1 MKNILQYK
9 FIKIILKIQK
19 KIIKIVLEKI
29 IKKIIGKKLFYKIIG
44 RNVSTLSSENFLT
57 WWLDYKK
64 LNKLDLDLELMINDL
79 TESHNFNNYS
89 PYWNDLAQN
98 HIKLLNENGIE
109 NFKQTIERVHYW
121 GEGNIRSKLLNPIW
135 DDEIIIS
142 TMEHHSN
149 IVPWQMACKKKKAKL
164 IVAPI
169 NNQGELLLD
178 KLKEK
183 VNNRTKLISITH
195 ISNTLGTINPIEK
208 IIAFAKSKGI
218 AVLIDAAQ
226 SVAHMKIDVKELD
239 CDFLVFSGHKL
250 FGPTGTGV
258 LYAKKKWLD
267 QMPSYQG
274 GGDMIKEVSFEK
286 TTYNDPPHKFEAGT
300 PNISGVIGLATAIEY
315 VQNLGFK
322 FIQQQEQDLL
332 SFATNEMNKI
342 DEIEIIGTASNKASV
357 ISFLVKGTHPFDVGT
372 ILDQLG
378 VAIRTGHHCTQPLM
392 NFYNIP
398 GTARVSFSFYNTID
412 EMKYFIKA
420 LKKVISMLN

>member
-1 MKNILQYK
+1 MNNSIEQIRNDFPILNQKVNGKPLIYFDNGATTQKPSVVMDAISQYYNE
-9 FIKIILKIQK
+9 INSNVHRGVHHLSQ
-19 KIIKIVLEKI
+19 
-29 IKKIIGKKLFYKIIG
+29 
-44 RNVSTLSSENFLT
+44 VSTERYEHSRDVVQQFIGAKSREEIVFSKGTTDAINIVASS
-57 WWLDYKK
+57 WA
-64 LNKLDLDLELMINDL
+64 
-79 TESHNFNNYS
+79 TEF
-89 PYWNDLAQN
+89 
-98 HIKLLNENGIE
+98 LNE
-109 NFKQTIERVHYW
+109 
-121 GEGNIRSKLLNPIW
+121 

-267 QMPSYQG
+267 QMPPYQG

-300 PNISGVIGLATAIEY
+300 PNISGIIGLATAIEY

-342 DEIEIIGTASNKASV
+342 DEIEIIGTASHKASV

>member
-1 MKNILQYK
+1 MNDSIEQIRNDFPILNQKVNGKPLIYFDNGATTQKPSVVMDAISQYYNE
-9 FIKIILKIQK
+9 INSNVHRGVHHLSQ
-19 KIIKIVLEKI
+19 
-29 IKKIIGKKLFYKIIG
+29 
-44 RNVSTLSSENFLT
+44 VSTEKYEYSRDVVQQFIGAKSREEIVFSKGTTDAINIVASSWT
-57 WWLDYKK
+57 TDY
-64 LNKLDLDLELMINDL
+64 
-79 TESHNFNNYS
+79 
-89 PYWNDLAQN
+89 
-98 HIKLLNENGIE
+98 LNEG
-109 NFKQTIERVHYW
+109 
-121 GEGNIRSKLLNPIW
+121 
-135 DDEIIIS
+135 DEIIIS

-169 NNQGELLLD
+169 NNQGELLVE

-195 ISNTLGTINPIEK
+195 ISNTLGTINPIEE
-208 IIAFAKSKGI
+208 IIAFAKTKGI

-250 FGPTGTGV
+250 FGPTGAGV

-267 QMPSYQG
+267 RMPPYQG

-300 PNISGVIGLATAIEY
+300 PNISGVIGMATAIEY
-315 VQNLGFK
+315 VQNVGFK
-322 FIQQQEQDLL
+322 FIQQQEQELL
-332 SFATNEMNKI
+332 SFATNEMLKI
-342 DEIEIIGTASNKASV
+342 DEIEIIGTANSKASV

-378 VAIRTGHHCTQPLM
+378 IAIRTGHHCTQPLM

-398 GTARVSFSFYNTID
+398 GTARISFSFYNSID
-412 EMKYFIKA
+412 EIKHFIKA

>member
-1 MKNILQYK
+1 MNDSIEQIRNDFPILNQKVNGKPLIYFDNGATTQKPSVVMDAISQYYNE
-9 FIKIILKIQK
+9 INSNVHRGVHHLSQ
-19 KIIKIVLEKI
+19 
-29 IKKIIGKKLFYKIIG
+29 
-44 RNVSTLSSENFLT
+44 VSTEKYEYSRDVVQQFIGAKSREEIVFSKGTTDAINIVASSWT
-57 WWLDYKK
+57 TDY
-64 LNKLDLDLELMINDL
+64 
-79 TESHNFNNYS
+79 
-89 PYWNDLAQN
+89 
-98 HIKLLNENGIE
+98 LNEG
-109 NFKQTIERVHYW
+109 
-121 GEGNIRSKLLNPIW
+121 
-135 DDEIIIS
+135 DEIIIS

-169 NNQGELLLD
+169 NNQGELLVE

-195 ISNTLGTINPIEK
+195 ISNTLGTINPIEE
-208 IIAFAKSKGI
+208 IIAFAKTKGI

-226 SVAHMKIDVKELD
+226 SVAHMKIDVKALD

-267 QMPSYQG
+267 RMPPYQG

-300 PNISGVIGLATAIEY
+300 PNISGVIGMATAIEY
-315 VQNLGFK
+315 VQNVGFK
-322 FIQQQEQDLL
+322 FIQQQEQELL
-332 SFATNEMNKI
+332 SFATNEMLKI
-342 DEIEIIGTASNKASV
+342 DEIEIIGTANSKASV

-378 VAIRTGHHCTQPLM
+378 IAIRTGHHCTQPLM

-398 GTARVSFSFYNTID
+398 GTARISFSFYNSID
-412 EMKYFIKA
+412 EIKHFIKA

>member
-1 MKNILQYK
+1 MNNSIEQIRNDFPILNQKVNGKPLIYFDNGATTQKPKVVMGAISQYYNE
-9 FIKIILKIQK
+9 INSNVHRGVHHLSQ
-19 KIIKIVLEKI
+19 
-29 IKKIIGKKLFYKIIG
+29 
-44 RNVSTLSSENFLT
+44 VSTERYEHSRDVVQQFIGAKSREEIVFSKGTTDAINIVASS
-57 WWLDYKK
+57 WA
-64 LNKLDLDLELMINDL
+64 
-79 TESHNFNNYS
+79 TEF
-89 PYWNDLAQN
+89 
-98 HIKLLNENGIE
+98 LNE
-109 NFKQTIERVHYW
+109 
-121 GEGNIRSKLLNPIW
+121 

-267 QMPSYQG
+267 QMPPYQG

-300 PNISGVIGLATAIEY
+300 PNISGIIGLATAIEY

-322 FIQQQEQDLL
+322 FIQQQEQELL

-342 DEIEIIGTASNKASV
+342 DEIEIIGTASSKASV

>member
-142 TMEHHSN
+142 YNPKELQKKHEFCSEKESLEYNRANLILLNYLVKNGYEKYLNELEENKFGNSILFKYENKEYSHSLLNSILEIDIIKKYINFDQNNSILEIGAGSGRICSALLQTEKKLKYTIADIAPTLYIAQTNLSNVFKEKKIFKYRKFNSFEEIEKEFISSDIRFLLPEQIKFIPNKFFNLSIAVDCLHEFKKNQVEEYFSEFNRLSKFFYFKCQNTQTAIFERKEKYN
-149 IVPWQMACKKKKAKL
+149 IKNYPVKNNWEKL
-164 IVAPI
+164 IHEKCFIPNGYFQALYKI
-169 NNQGELLLD
+169 N
-178 KLKEK
+178 
-183 VNNRTKLISITH
+183 
-195 ISNTLGTINPIEK
+195 
-208 IIAFAKSKGI
+208 
-218 AVLIDAAQ
+218 
-226 SVAHMKIDVKELD
+226 
-239 CDFLVFSGHKL
+239 
-250 FGPTGTGV
+250 
-258 LYAKKKWLD
+258 
-267 QMPSYQG
+267 
-274 GGDMIKEVSFEK
+274 
-286 TTYNDPPHKFEAGT
+286 
-300 PNISGVIGLATAIEY
+300 
-315 VQNLGFK
+315 
-322 FIQQQEQDLL
+322 
-332 SFATNEMNKI
+332 
-342 DEIEIIGTASNKASV
+342 
-357 ISFLVKGTHPFDVGT
+357 
-372 ILDQLG
+372 
-378 VAIRTGHHCTQPLM
+378 
-392 NFYNIP
+392 
-398 GTARVSFSFYNTID
+398 
-412 EMKYFIKA
+412 
-420 LKKVISMLN
+420 

>member
-1 MKNILQYK
+1 MNNSIEQIRKDFPILNQKVNGKPLIYFDNGATTQKPSVVMGAISQYYNE
-9 FIKIILKIQK
+9 INSNVHRGVHHLSQ
-19 KIIKIVLEKI
+19 
-29 IKKIIGKKLFYKIIG
+29 
-44 RNVSTLSSENFLT
+44 VSTERYEHSRDVVQQFIGAKSREEIVFSKGTTDAINIIASSWTTAF
-57 WWLDYKK
+57 
-64 LNKLDLDLELMINDL
+64 
-79 TESHNFNNYS
+79 
-89 PYWNDLAQN
+89 
-98 HIKLLNENGIE
+98 LNEG
-109 NFKQTIERVHYW
+109 
-121 GEGNIRSKLLNPIW
+121 
-135 DDEIIIS
+135 DEIIIS

-149 IVPWQMACKKKKAKL
+149 IVPWQMACQKKNAKL

-195 ISNTLGTINPIEK
+195 ISNTLGTINPIEE
-208 IIAFAKSKGI
+208 IITFAKSKGI

-267 QMPSYQG
+267 QMPPYQG

-286 TTYNDPPHKFEAGT
+286 TTYNEPPHKFEAGT
-300 PNISGVIGLATAIEY
+300 PNISGVIGMASAIEY

-322 FIQQQEQDLL
+322 FIQQQEQELL
-332 SFATNEMNKI
+332 SFATNEMGKI
-342 DEIEIIGTASNKASV
+342 DEIEIIGTANHKASV

-378 VAIRTGHHCTQPLM
+378 IAIRTGHHCTQPLM
-392 NFYNIP
+392 NFYKIP
-398 GTARVSFSFYNTID
+398 GTARVSFSFYNSI
-412 EMKYFIKA
+412 EEIKHFIKA

>member
-142 TMEHHSN
+142 YNPKELQKKHEFCSEKESLEYNRANLILLNYLVKNGYEKYLNELEENKFGNSILFKYENKEYSHSLLNSILEIDIIKKYINFDQNNSILEIGAGSGRICSALLQTEKKLKYTIADIAPTLYIAQTNLSNVFKEKKIFKYRKFNSFEEIEKEFISSDIRFLLPEQIKFIPNKFFNLSIAVDCLHEFKKNQVEEYFSEFNRLSKFFYFKCQNTQTAIFERKEKYN
-149 IVPWQMACKKKKAKL
+149 IKNYPVKNNWEKL
-164 IVAPI
+164 IH
-169 NNQGELLLD
+169 
-178 KLKEK
+178 EK
-183 VNNRTKLISITH
+183 CFIPNGYFQALY
-195 ISNTLGTINPIEK
+195 
-208 IIAFAKSKGI
+208 
-218 AVLIDAAQ
+218 
-226 SVAHMKIDVKELD
+226 KID
-239 CDFLVFSGHKL
+239 
-250 FGPTGTGV
+250 
-258 LYAKKKWLD
+258 
-267 QMPSYQG
+267 
-274 GGDMIKEVSFEK
+274 
-286 TTYNDPPHKFEAGT
+286 
-300 PNISGVIGLATAIEY
+300 
-315 VQNLGFK
+315 
-322 FIQQQEQDLL
+322 
-332 SFATNEMNKI
+332 
-342 DEIEIIGTASNKASV
+342 
-357 ISFLVKGTHPFDVGT
+357 
-372 ILDQLG
+372 
-378 VAIRTGHHCTQPLM
+378 
-392 NFYNIP
+392 
-398 GTARVSFSFYNTID
+398 
-412 EMKYFIKA
+412 
-420 LKKVISMLN
+420 